1 MPDEYVQFPVPANR
15 VADVA
20 VFLFGVPEAMPGQRH
35 KPEVQMSEE
44 QRNKLLTRV
53 YVESDRPFRTLL
65 MFLADRPHPADRM
78 SFPDVRA
85 AMGWI
90 DPRSMAGALGAYG
103 HRANSRYGG
112 YWPFHRHEVVG
123 VDRYLSMD
131 EDVAAV
137 LRDIHTKRRLPT
149 Q

>member
-1 MPDEYVQFPVPANR
+1 MPDEYVQFPVPADR

-20 VFLFGVPEAMPGQRH
+20 VFLFGAAEAMPWQ
-35 KPEVQMSEE
+35 KPKAEMSEK
-44 QRNKLLTRV
+44 QRNELLARV

-65 MFLADRPHPADRM
+65 MFLADRPQPPDRM
-78 SFPDVRA
+78 SYPDVRT

-103 HRANSRYGG
+103 HRSNSRYGG

-123 VDRYLSMD
+123 VCRYLSMD
-131 EDVAAV
+131 EDVAAF
-137 LRDIHTKRRLPT
+137 LRDIHAKRQLPT